1 VKTWRCTC
9 RPTRVRLEGQP
20 AETADLIAL
29 TVRDDGRGFTPGAQ
43 RGAAQG
49 HFGLTGMWER
59 IEPLN
64 GTVQIESTQGRGTVI
79 HFEVPLRAYD
89 EALA

>member
-1 VKTWRCTC
+1 VHLPADPREAGGAT
-9 RPTRVRLEGQP
+9 

-64 GTVQIESTQGRGTVI
+64 GTVQIESTQGGEPSSTSKCL
-79 HFEVPLRAYD
+79 LRAYD

>member
-1 VKTWRCTC
+1 
-9 RPTRVRLEGQP
+9 
-20 AETADLIAL
+20 
-29 TVRDDGRGFTPGAQ
+29 
-43 RGAAQG
+43 
-49 HFGLTGMWER
+49 MWER